1 MFKLIARCADGF
13 YGSPSEVGGACVP
26 CDCNPTSSFNNK
38 CDKRTGQCLCLEGIT
53 GRTCDKCQPRYA
65 LDKGKCV
72 CKSKGNHS
80 NYDMTFVLK
89 TSLLLLPKILPFWG
103 KILQF
108 QSLILFQYS
117 LMTLFTPNFAM
128 PMDN

>member
-1 MFKLIARCADGF
+1 MVSMVAHQKWEEPVYHVTVIPPVPLTTCVIIEPDSVYVWKESQAGRVINVSRDM
-13 YGSPSEVGGACVP
+13 PSIRE
-26 CDCNPTSSFNNK
+26 S
-38 CDKRTGQCLCLEGIT
+38 
-53 GRTCDKCQPRYA
+53 
-65 LDKGKCV
+65 V

-80 NYDMTFVLK
+80 NYDMTFVLM